1 MTESSVIVGVSL
13 AVHFFGPGPL
23 QGARTFMQRR
33 LTKRSLESSFHALG
47 CITDILRK
55 NGLHDWISGL

>member
-1 MTESSVIVGVSL
+1 
-13 AVHFFGPGPL
+13 
-23 QGARTFMQRR
+23 